1 MYFTLIFQEELREV
15 KLKAKE
21 EAEDLTQEMAEL
33 RYQFTDMLELESR
46 RRALVEEASIRRV
59 QDLEEQV

>member
-59 QDLEEQV
+59 QDVEAQV

>member
-1 MYFTLIFQEELREV
+1 MHFTLIFQEELREV

-33 RYQFTDMLELESR
+33 RYQFTDMLEEVSR

-59 QDLEEQV
+59 QDLEAQV

>member
-59 QDLEEQV
+59 QDLEAQV